1 MTEPTARDDAAV
13 RQSGRALLVAVHGA
27 QRALKLYP
35 LENAAV
41 QKALDDLVVA
51 SDAMCRL
58 EGGAE
63 IRLSGDVVFVN
74 QTRLRLGLDNFAA
87 FSGFVSTLKSCH
99 VGLWRVDDGVTRREW
114 RAYLSIITTLPAH
127 LDAEE
132 RFELLQLRIQ
142 QADIAR
148 LAIGPATEGSA
159 GGGYG
164 GGGAGSGAG
173 DSGLERAKRTYAHGV
188 AAARDVVQGVRMG
201 RMPSTRRLKR
211 AIQVIVDQVMDN
223 ELSITGMTTL
233 REYDEYTFTHSVN
246 VCIFAVALGK
256 RIGLDRLQL
265 YDLGLAALLHD
276 MGKARLDPSITTKPT
291 ALDEAEWRSMQ
302 AHPWLGTLTLFKM
315 REGEELPY
323 RAILAAH
330 EHHMKIDLTG
340 YPRPVRPRRLGLFT
354 RLVAVADG
362 YDAATTRRVYQNVP
376 WEADAVLNEMWTNP
390 GRGYDPILVKALI
403 NLLGIY
409 PVGTSVILDTFEV
422 AIVAGSSSDPEQLHR
437 PIVRIAIDAD
447 GARVAAPGE
456 LVDLSV
462 PNADGTYPR
471 TIVKVTSAD
480 RYGLT
485 VADYFI

>member
-1 MTEPTARDDAAV
+1 VTEATVHEDATL
-13 RQSGRALLVAVHGA
+13 RQAGRALLVAIHGA

-41 QKALDDLVVA
+41 QRALDDVA
-51 SDAMCRL
+51 AAADAACRID
-58 EGGAE
+58 GSVE
-63 IRLSGDVVFVN
+63 IRLAGDVVFVN

-87 FSGFVSTLKSCH
+87 FSGFVGTLKGCN
-99 VGLWRVDDGVTRREW
+99 VGVLRIDSGITRREW
-114 RAYLSIITTLPAH
+114 QAYLSILGTLPAT
-127 LDAEE
+127 LDPDE
-132 RFELLQLRIQ
+132 RYEQLQARLQ
-142 QADIAR
+142 QADIVR
-148 LAIGPATEGSA
+148 LAVGPPGEGSA
-159 GGGYG
+159 GSGDGGG
-164 GGGAGSGAG
+164 NGGGAG
-173 DSGLERAKRTYAHGV
+173 GLERAKRTYAHGV
-188 AAARDVVQGVRMG
+188 AAARDVVHGVRMG

-256 RIGLDRLQL
+256 RIGLDRMQL

-276 MGKARLDPSITTKPT
+276 MGKARLDPSIINKPT
-291 ALDEAEWRSMQ
+291 ALDDAEWRSMQ

-330 EHHMKIDLTG
+330 EHHMKIDLSG
-340 YPRPVRPRRLGLFT
+340 YPRPVRPRHLGLFT

-376 WEADAVLNEMWTNP
+376 WEADAVLNEMWNNP

-409 PVGTSVILDTFEV
+409 PVGTCVVLDTFEV
-422 AIVAGSSSDPEQLHR
+422 AIVAGPGPDPEQLHR
-437 PIVRIAIDAD
+437 PLVRVAIDAS
-447 GARVAAPGE
+447 GARIAPPGE

-462 PNADGTYPR
+462 PGADGVFPR

-480 RYGLT
+480 RYGI
-485 VADYFI
+485 VVGDYFI